1 MYLIH
6 FFIIVYEYFIFIY
19 FFFFTC
25 KVCVYIYII
34 FINVSQEKLNG
45 LTILSIE
52 QDLLE
57 NIEYK
62 SLINNF
68 NIYFY

>member
-6 FFIIVYEYFIFIY
+6 FFIIVYEYFIFYILLLFY
-19 FFFFTC
+19 L
-25 KVCVYIYII
+25 KVYIYIYII
-34 FINVSQEKLNG
+34 FINVLEEKLNR

-52 QDLLE
+52 EDLLE

-62 SLINNF
+62 SLISNF
-68 NIYFY
+68 Q